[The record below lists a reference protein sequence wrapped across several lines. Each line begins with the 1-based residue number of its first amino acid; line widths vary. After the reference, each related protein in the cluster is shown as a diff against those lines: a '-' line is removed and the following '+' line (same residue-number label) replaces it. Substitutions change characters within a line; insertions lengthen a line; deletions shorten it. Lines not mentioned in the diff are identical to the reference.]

1 LVPRQQPTAVVGQER
16 QYIVL
21 EPCDVA
27 GASGVLP
34 QQDAKAQ
41 RHVAI
46 LSYRPYSPSGS
57 DALDHD
63 SYRVHRVVAQHLAVR
78 CLKAH
83 LSTLPRTTNQL
94 DRRPRLPYRRLTF
107 ITSESRDTAVPS
119 HQGAQAPAADAP
131 GYRGASAVDVD
142 AIARLHALHVLPDS
156 DARWGALVD
165 HLHVSAA
172 LKRHGVGTR
181 LLVEAARELARRPT
195 HGASYLWVL
204 DQNKAAQAFYAA
216 RGRVRMQTTIRG
228 PFPGAGTAR
237 GHRVA
242 WTNPTHHLAQRAW
255 RGRGLSRRRRTTRVR
270 RRTIG

>member
-1 LVPRQQPTAVVGQER
+1 
-16 QYIVL
+16 
-21 EPCDVA
+21 
-27 GASGVLP
+27 
-34 QQDAKAQ
+34 
-41 RHVAI
+41 
-46 LSYRPYSPSGS
+46 
-57 DALDHD
+57 
-63 SYRVHRVVAQHLAVR
+63 
-78 CLKAH
+78 
-83 LSTLPRTTNQL
+83 
-94 DRRPRLPYRRLTF
+94 
-107 ITSESRDTAVPS
+107 VPS

-131 GYRGASAVDVD
+131 RYRAASAADVD
-142 AIARLHALHVLPDS
+142 AIARLHALHVLPDN
-156 DARWGALVD
+156 DARSGALVD

-195 HGASYLWVL
+195 HGALYLWVL
-204 DQNKAAQAFYAA
+204 DQNKAAQALYAA
-216 RGRVRMQTTIRG
+216 RGGVRMQTTIRG